1 MKTIAKIFVAISI
14 LMISLQAT
22 AAGNLT
28 TAATVH
34 YKVQI
39 HLPKVANFD
48 PQNVYVVITDGKG
61 LVAPPQAF
69 RANKLSYDFYEA
81 KAFTGTRIA
90 QLVYSDGHTTGLFN
104 CPPVS
109 ISGRFFPG
117 ETYEFN
123 LYLVIPKPEESRE

>member
-1 MKTIAKIFVAISI
+1 MKTIAKTLIAISI
-14 LMISLQAT
+14 LMISLQAI

-28 TAATVH
+28 TAAKIH

-39 HLPKVANFD
+39 HLPKIANFD
-48 PQNVYVVITDGKG
+48 PKNVYVVITDGKG

-69 RANKLSYDFYEA
+69 RADKLTYDFSEA
-81 KAFTGTRIA
+81 REFSGTRTA

-109 ISGRFFPG
+109 ISGRFFLG
-117 ETYEFN
+117 QTYEFN
-123 LYLVIPKPEESRE
+123 LYLLIPTPEESKE